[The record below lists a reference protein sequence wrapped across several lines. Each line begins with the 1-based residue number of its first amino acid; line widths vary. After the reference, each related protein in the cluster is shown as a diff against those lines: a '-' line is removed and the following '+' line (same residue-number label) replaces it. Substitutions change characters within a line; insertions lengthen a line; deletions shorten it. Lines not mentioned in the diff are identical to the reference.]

1 MGERTRELLKEISRS
16 PGLLSENA
24 SLRKRCW
31 GQHSW
36 GRGYRVAS
44 SGNATDEV
52 WKKYSEDQKPE
63 VPDDNFKIVQGSRPQ
78 RRPSPTCAVTGCP
91 RLLASVVHLPPERP
105 DINQPPASRAA
116 SIAHAPRGRFQ
127 PDTRA
132 IPIPAPRPHSA
143 DCHRR
148 TRLPVRRYPFAR

>member
-78 RRPSPTCAVTGCP
+78 GRPSPTCAVTGCP

-105 DINQPPASRAA
+105 DINQPQHPE
-116 SIAHAPRGRFQ
+116 PRQLLTHLAGAFN
-127 PDTRA
+127 
-132 IPIPAPRPHSA
+132 PIRVQSQFPRRVHSA